1 LALQTKIKTVNEPLG
16 DSLDS
21 ATNSKGFSPHRLK
34 SSFCSLSPRN
44 SRRHATPRFEHSS
57 DGENLSKNSFV
68 MTKCQNQFIY
78 PFTIEEI
85 SIKPRTE
92 NIGIVP
98 SIPGYDLHTHYGVR
112 NRAPRGV
119 GLQAWKRTR
128 HFDID
133 LVNNGLL
140 L

>member
-1 LALQTKIKTVNEPLG
+1 MQLRTMRLAARVGPTDEDQDCNEPLG

-68 MTKCQNQFIY
+68 MTSAKISS
-78 PFTIEEI
+78 FTL
-85 SIKPRTE
+85 S
-92 NIGIVP
+92 
-98 SIPGYDLHTHYGVR
+98 
-112 NRAPRGV
+112 
-119 GLQAWKRTR
+119 Q
-128 HFDID
+128 
-133 LVNNGLL
+133 
-140 L
+140 